1 MNASEFLV
9 LTVDKIA
16 IAAKVTIATR
26 AAEKANAH
34 ALTDRPALN
43 AGTEGVYASDDFVAW
58 DALHSP
64 VPNTEFA
71 GAQQAWSAAQGQRSP
86 GHLTHV
92 AERFHI
98 FPAIGSLRLGW
109 GLPNSPGHYLDLVSA
124 ILAVTMLPLG
134 VAAEILMRRRKA
146 QTTRRFPPPWS
157 VEELEA
163 CFVVRDPA
171 GQG

>member
-1 MNASEFLV
+1 L
-9 LTVDKIA
+9 
-16 IAAKVTIATR
+16 
-26 AAEKANAH
+26 
-34 ALTDRPALN
+34 PALN
-43 AGTEGVYASDDFVAW
+43 K
-58 DALHSP
+58 L
-64 VPNTEFA
+64 
-71 GAQQAWSAAQGQRSP
+71 GQRPKASAVRA
-86 GHLTHV
+86 TS
-92 AERFHI
+92 RTSQKDFT
-98 FPAIGSLRLGW
+98 FSLRLGW
-109 GLPNSPGHYLDLVSA
+109 GLPNSPGHYLDLVTA